1 MSALEQ
7 EVMEKI
13 KLLDKDARQR
23 VRHQL
28 EQDVIEETLEPMSTE
43 EWLEWAVAFGKY
55 VEEKYGPNRISSVDL
70 LEEARE
76 ERLNDIMGGR

>member
-13 KLLDKDARQR
+13 KLLDKDARKR
-23 VRHQL
+23 VLHQL
-28 EQDVIEETLEPMSTE
+28 EQDVIEETLVPMSTE
-43 EWLEWAVAFGKY
+43 EWLEWAIAFGEKI
-55 VEEKYGPNRISSVDL
+55 ERKYGPRRINSVDL

-76 ERLNDIMGGR
+76 ERLNDIMGRG